1 MTTALSFPMN
11 PPPPHRAVVNRKKPL
26 RERFLTSLVI
36 GAWVVT
42 MGSIGICIVVIAQ
55 TIPTID
61 LAPRTQQHINL
72 AR

>member
-1 MTTALSFPMN
+1 MATALSFQLN
-11 PPPPHRAVVNRKKPL
+11 PSSASQAAVNRRKPR

-61 LAPRTQQHINL
+61 LAPRSSQQINL

>member
-1 MTTALSFPMN
+1 MTTALSFSMN
-11 PPPPHRAVVNRKKPL
+11 PSSPHQAAVNRRKLP

-36 GAWVVT
+36 FAWMVT

-55 TIPTID
+55 TIPMID
-61 LAPRTQQHINL
+61 LAPRTSQHINL

>member
-1 MTTALSFPMN
+1 MNLSLPYQ
-11 PPPPHRAVVNRKKPL
+11 AAVNRRKPL

-36 GAWVVT
+36 FAWMVT
-42 MGSIGICIVVIAQ
+42 MGSIGICIVVIAR

-61 LAPRTQQHINL
+61 LTPRTSQHINL